1 MFVSLVTICLFVG
14 LLVTLLYDQY
24 NRAGRLVRQ
33 IPGPKR
39 WPIVGNTINFL
50 LPLDKLFLFIR
61 NLPKEYG
68 DVVQIHAINERTIGF
83 LDPDNVET
91 ILSSLRFSDK
101 NIPYNF
107 MRPWLGEGLLTS
119 QGLKWH
125 QRRKLLTQ
133 AFHFNILKKYSITF
147 VEQTDK
153 FLHEVQEKVNEKHVD
168 IVPLI
173 TSTTLRIMCETA
185 MGTSMHESIE
195 SVASKYSRAIEVV
208 GKAIVERMCRIW
220 LHVDYFFKWSSVAKA
235 QEAALKDLHT
245 FTNKIIKER
254 RMFLKE
260 NRIETFEDEES
271 YGNKGRLAMLD
282 LLLEKEK
289 VGDIDVD
296 GIREEVDTF
305 MFEGHDTT
313 AQALSFLIMTIA
325 NETKVQDKIY
335 EELQNIFKGSQNTP
349 TTDEL
354 NEMKYLEC
362 CIKES
367 LRLYPSVPIIL
378 RYVTE
383 ETIIGGFT
391 IPKNSHIHI
400 SIYDLHRRAD
410 IFPEPERFIPE
421 RFLPEVC
428 AKRHP
433 YAYIPFSAGPRN
445 CIGQKFAMLEMKT
458 LVSSLLRRF
467 RLEAVT
473 KPSDLRFRADILL
486 RTNNESLYVKFF
498 NRC

>member
-1 MFVSLVTICLFVG
+1 MFVSLVTICLFIG
-14 LLVTLLYDQY
+14 FILILLYDQY
-24 NRAGRLVRQ
+24 NREARLIRQ

-50 LPLDKLFLFIR
+50 LPLDKLFLYLRKMPREF
-61 NLPKEYG
+61 G
-68 DVVQIHAINERTIGF
+68 DIVQIHAIHERTIGF
-83 LDPDNVET
+83 LDPDNIET

-119 QGLKWH
+119 QGQKWH

-147 VEQTDK
+147 AEQTEKLLYD
-153 FLHEVQEKVNEKHVD
+153 VQERVNEKKLD

-173 TSTTLRIMCETA
+173 TSTTLRIMCATA

-195 SVASKYSRAIEVV
+195 SVASKYSRAIEEV

-220 LHVDYFFKWSSVAKA
+220 LHVDYFYKWSNIFKT
-235 QEAALKDLHT
+235 QESALKDLHT
-245 FTNKIIKER
+245 FTTSIINER
-254 RMFLKE
+254 RTYLQE
-260 NRIETFEDEES
+260 NGIETFEDEES
-271 YGNKGRLAMLD
+271 NGKKGRLAMLD

-313 AQALSFLIMTIA
+313 AQALTFLIMTIA
-325 NETKVQDKIY
+325 NEPRVQEKIY
-335 EELQNIFKGSQNTP
+335 EELQNIFKGNQNTP

-378 RYVTE
+378 RYLTE
-383 ETIIGGFT
+383 EITVGGYT
-391 IPKNSHIHI
+391 IPRNSHIHI

-410 IFPEPERFIPE
+410 LYPEPERFIPE
-421 RFLPEVC
+421 RFLPEAC

-458 LVSSLLRRF
+458 LVSSLLRKY

-473 KPSDLRFRADILL
+473 KPSDLKFRTDILL
-486 RTNNESLYVKFF
+486 RTNNESIYVNFF